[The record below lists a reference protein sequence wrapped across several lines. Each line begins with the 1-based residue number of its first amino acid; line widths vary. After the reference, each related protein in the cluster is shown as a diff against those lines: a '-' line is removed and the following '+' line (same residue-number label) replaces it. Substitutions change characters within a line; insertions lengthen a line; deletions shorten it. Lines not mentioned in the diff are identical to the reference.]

1 MAIPAKIRVGLVGLN
16 APYSGTPTG
25 TNWAVSAHL
34 PYLLSSSKYELV
46 ALQNSSAERAALAI
60 KSYGLDPSKVR
71 AYGIPEGQL
80 SPPTYYRLLKKKYR
94 TSQRSGC

>member
-80 SPPTYYRLLKKKYR
+80 SPPTYYRLLKKNI
-94 TSQRSGC
+94 QN

>member
-25 TNWAVSAHL
+25 INWAASAHL
-34 PYLLSSSKYELV
+34 PYLLSSPKYELV

-60 KSYGLDPSKVR
+60 KPTALTQQRCEPTEHQKASSTLPPSH
-71 AYGIPEGQL
+71 
-80 SPPTYYRLLKKKYR
+80 RLLNSK
-94 TSQRSGC
+94 